1 MMSISPSFF
10 GFQTAQRSL
19 LAAQTALNVVN
30 HNVSNANVEGYTRQR
45 VDLATAY
52 PLKTSGAGFFIGQG
66 LDVTGITQL
75 RDSFLD
81 KQYRQEQAVQ
91 GEVKTAATLLG
102 QTEGIIGEPSFS
114 GLSNRVQAMFD
125 AVSDMRNNPQSLPA
139 RTAFIQQ
146 SRDMIRVFQQQ
157 GQQLVDLHQ
166 NLVGTST
173 AASWPNSQ
181 LGLRVNDVN
190 TKIALI
196 ADLNRQIGISTSAN
210 AVPNDLIDKRNL
222 MLEQISKVIDVRTT
236 DMPNY
241 QVSLS
246 IGGEDVLRGG
256 KVLDTLAL
264 TASTLP
270 NADRIPARITTVNGA
285 VDITNTIASGEVKAV
300 LDVAGNNTSIKNVY
314 STFEDLSNMLETLS
328 TQFNNLQATGRDL
341 AGTLHTADAYTN
353 LYTLSPSYV
362 SGPKLLYLNVNT
374 SFDNNMDKISLAN
387 NDPTAPAN
395 FAGVGDSRNAGS
407 MAAIKNTIFGV
418 LNNNTLEGFH
428 QNFVSALGTDTKS
441 YSDRNESQK
450 DLLNQLQVNRQAVS
464 GVNTDE
470 EGLDMIKYQRMFEA
484 SSRIVQ
490 TYNEIYKSIINMV
503 G

>member
-1 MMSISPSFF
+1 
-10 GFQTAQRSL
+10 
-19 LAAQTALNVVN
+19 
-30 HNVSNANVEGYTRQR
+30 
-45 VDLATAY
+45 
-52 PLKTSGAGFFIGQG
+52 
-66 LDVTGITQL
+66 
-75 RDSFLD
+75 
-81 KQYRQEQAVQ
+81 
-91 GEVKTAATLLG
+91 
-102 QTEGIIGEPSFS
+102 
-114 GLSNRVQAMFD
+114 
-125 AVSDMRNNPQSLPA
+125 
-139 RTAFIQQ
+139 
-146 SRDMIRVFQQQ
+146 
-157 GQQLVDLHQ
+157 
-166 NLVGTST
+166 
-173 AASWPNSQ
+173 
-181 LGLRVNDVN
+181 
-190 TKIALI
+190 
-196 ADLNRQIGISTSAN
+196 
-210 AVPNDLIDKRNL
+210 
-222 MLEQISKVIDVRTT
+222 
-236 DMPNY
+236 
-241 QVSLS
+241 
-246 IGGEDVLRGG
+246 
-256 KVLDTLAL
+256 
-264 TASTLP
+264 
-270 NADRIPARITTVNGA
+270 
-285 VDITNTIASGEVKAV
+285 
-300 LDVAGNNTSIKNVY
+300 
-314 STFEDLSNMLETLS
+314 MLETLS

-407 MAAIKNTIFGV
+407 MAAIKNTIFAV

-450 DLLNQLQVNRQAVS
+450 DLLNQLQANRQAVS

>member
-10 GFQTAQRSL
+10 GFHTAQRSL
-19 LAAQTALNVVN
+19 LAAQTGLNVVN
-30 HNVSNANVEGYTRQR
+30 HNVANANVEGYTRQR
-45 VDLATAY
+45 VDLSTAN
-52 PLKTSGAGFFIGQG
+52 PLETTSGLYFTGQG
-66 LDVTGITQL
+66 TDVTGVTQL
-75 RDSFLD
+75 RNNFLD

-91 GEVKTAATLLG
+91 GEVKTAATFLG

-146 SRDMIRVFQQQ
+146 SRDMIRVFKQQ
-157 GQQLVDLHQ
+157 GQQLLDLHKS
-166 NLVGTST
+166 LVGDST
-173 AASWPNSQ
+173 AGSWPNSQ

-190 TKIALI
+190 AKIELI
-196 ADLNRQIGISTSAN
+196 ADLNRQIMSSTSAN

-222 MLEQISKVIDVRTT
+222 LLEQISKVIDVKTT
-236 DMPNY
+236 ELPNY
-241 QVSLS
+241 QVGLS
-246 IGGEDVLRGG
+246 IGGQEILKGA

-264 TASTLP
+264 TASTAP
-270 NADRIPARITTVNGA
+270 NADRIPARITTVTGA
-285 VDITNTIASGEVKAV
+285 VDLTDSIASGEVKAV

-314 STFEDLSNMLETLS
+314 SSFEDLSKMLETLA
-328 TQFNNLQATGRDL
+328 TNFNNLQATGRDL
-341 AGTLHTADAYTN
+341 AGTLHTADAYTD
-353 LYTLSPSYV
+353 LYTLSASWV
-362 SGPKLLYLNVNT
+362 SGPKLLYLNVN
-374 SFDNNMDKISLAN
+374 SAFDNNMDKIALAN
-387 NDPTAPAN
+387 NDPSAPSN

-407 MAAIKNTIFGV
+407 MAALKNTVFSV

-428 QNFVSALGTDTKS
+428 QNVVSALGTDTKS
-441 YSDRNESQK
+441 YSDRNQSQE
-450 DLLNQLQVNRQAVS
+450 DLLNQLQANRQAVS

-470 EGLDMIKYQRMFEA
+470 EGLDMIKFQRMFEA

-490 TYNEIYKSIINMV
+490 TYNEIYKNIINMV